1 MGMKKLHQT
10 KRARQVLPTSMKTLP
25 GKPDQRP
32 RLLLVEDD
40 AMIAIGEQ
48 RMLEGYGYQ
57 VVVAETGELALE
69 ICSSGQEIDLVLMDI
84 KLGAGSLSGPETAV
98 QILKARHLPVIFL
111 SCHAGPEIVAQTE
124 NIPAYGY
131 VVKSSDGTMLDAS
144 IKMALRLFQAEKR
157 LLAEARESAFLK
169 NIFERSSQPFGVA
182 YPDGKFGLVNGA
194 FERLTGYTAA
204 ELKAISW
211 GRTLTPP
218 EWHEVERE
226 KLDELHRTLEP
237 VRYEKEYLRK
247 DGSLVPVELLVHLS
261 ADPEGR
267 PEYYYSFVTDLTDH
281 TQAKEKIKTLLDEK
295 VRLLDEAHH
304 RIKNVLHSI
313 NNLLTL
319 QASAATSADGRVT
332 LLEAANRV
340 QSMMLLYDKLQQS
353 ADHLSVSGQSYLSS
367 LADAIVESF
376 TGTVPVTL
384 EKSIQDCPL
393 GATICQPLGLILNE
407 LLTNIMRHAFVG
419 KASGKAV
426 VTFQVDETRGVLSVH
441 DDGRGLPDSI
451 DFNNQSPTLGMRLV
465 SLLSNQI
472 GGTVRTERVHGTKVI
487 VEFPSSGIHEA
498 RR

>member
-1 MGMKKLHQT
+1 MK
-10 KRARQVLPTSMKTLP
+10 RIP
-25 GKPDQRP
+25 GKPDDRP

-57 VVVAETGELALE
+57 VAVAATGEQALE
-69 ICSSGQEIDLVLMDI
+69 ICTSGQEIDLILMDI
-84 KLGAGSLSGPETAV
+84 KLGAGSLSGPATAV
-98 QILKARHLPVIFL
+98 QILKTRHLPVIFL

-131 VVKSSDGTMLDAS
+131 VVKSSDGTILDAT

-157 LLAEARESAFLK
+157 LL
-169 NIFERSSQPFGVA
+169 
-182 YPDGKFGLVNGA
+182 D
-194 FERLTGYTAA
+194 
-204 ELKAISW
+204 
-211 GRTLTPP
+211 
-218 EWHEVERE
+218 EV
-226 KLDELHRTLEP
+226 
-237 VRYEKEYLRK
+237 
-247 DGSLVPVELLVHLS
+247 
-261 ADPEGR
+261 
-267 PEYYYSFVTDLTDH
+267 
-281 TQAKEKIKTLLDEK
+281 
-295 VRLLDEAHH
+295 HH
-304 RIKNVLHSI
+304 RIKNVLYSI
-313 NNLLTL
+313 NSLLTL
-319 QASAATSADGRVT
+319 QASAAPPADGRVT

-376 TGTVPVTL
+376 SGPVPVTL

-426 VTFQVDETRGVLSVH
+426 VTFQVHETRGVLSVH

-465 SLLSNQI
+465 SLLTNQI
-472 GGTVRTERVHGTKVI
+472 GGTVRIERVNGTKVI

-498 RR
+498 GR